1 MEPIIK
7 IEGLNKQFS
16 SSKGLFSRK
25 KTTVNAVQDFTLDIY
40 EGEILG
46 LIGESGSGKTT
57 LARVLLGLTRSTGGS
72 VEIGGLQ
79 IAGAGKSK
87 IKKARE

>member
-25 KTTVNAVQDFTLDIY
+25 KTYVNAVQDFSLDIY

-57 LARVLLGLTRSTGGS
+57 VANIIANTSGRVLRRLNATTAGLSIR
-72 VEIGGLQ
+72 
-79 IAGAGKSK
+79 
-87 IKKARE
+87 RE